1 MRASVRVCVCRSEA
15 YAGSRRCV
23 DRESGPCRLQ
33 AEAPEGGGLGRA
45 GPVLPSRWGAT
56 QSGHRAPAAPLESP
70 SWHPGAGSPLGV
82 GGGDRGGRGHRDQ
95 TGVLRGGPA
104 EPAAGT
110 DGLCC
115 LRQGP
120 LAALC
125 KLETSCLSWK
135 MEESGVCHRGG
146 GSHGRPEW
154 LEGRQRARDLEPCPF
169 LPGGQRGRRSGP
181 QGPDLQRDVRLRAPQ
196 TLLPKTP
203 HP

>member
-1 MRASVRVCVCRSEA
+1 MGWGEQVPCSLRAGAPPRAATVPQLRLWKVPPGTQGRAVPSGWG
-15 YAGSRRCV
+15 AGT
-23 DRESGPCRLQ
+23 
-33 AEAPEGGGLGRA
+33 AEEGGTVTRQ
-45 GPVLPSRWGAT
+45 VS
-56 QSGHRAPAAPLESP
+56 
-70 SWHPGAGSPLGV
+70 
-82 GGGDRGGRGHRDQ
+82 
-95 TGVLRGGPA
+95 VLRGGPA

-154 LEGRQRARDLEPCPF
+154 LEGHQRARDLEPCPF

>member
-1 MRASVRVCVCRSEA
+1 MGGARPAPVGWGEQVPCSLRAGAPPRAATVPQLRLWKVPPGTQGRAVPSGWG
-15 YAGSRRCV
+15 AGT
-23 DRESGPCRLQ
+23 
-33 AEAPEGGGLGRA
+33 AEEGGTVTRQVS
-45 GPVLPSRWGAT
+45 VL
-56 QSGHRAPAAPLESP
+56 H
-70 SWHPGAGSPLGV
+70 
-82 GGGDRGGRGHRDQ
+82 
-95 TGVLRGGPA
+95 GGPA

-154 LEGRQRARDLEPCPF
+154 LEGRQRARDLEPCLF